1 MSPKSFGSIN
11 KIGKIVGNASF
22 WRSYCRNFPAS
33 PSPRYLFPNR
43 IHFSGSFPCTALNYG
58 GICVAVRWRIA
69 ESLLAHLY
77 SGFRF
82 DAASDERLSRAYW
95 GSGVFSLDGLQPLV
109 AEVFVSISFPIQI
122 GNLIYRLSWPG
133 DDSKNGIGIGKLG
146 EASIECPYLIKKV
159 LSCGFFVC
167 VSNRW
172 RAQRLNK

>member
-33 PSPRYLFPNR
+33 PSPGYLFPNR
-43 IHFSGSFPCTALNYG
+43 IHFSGSFPCTAWNYG
-58 GICVAVRWRIA
+58 GKCVAVRWRIA

-109 AEVFVSISFPIQI
+109 VEVFVSISFLFKLVIWFIGSVGQEMTARIELELELENWGRQRSNVPI
-122 GNLIYRLSWPG
+122 W
-133 DDSKNGIGIGKLG
+133 
-146 EASIECPYLIKKV
+146 
-159 LSCGFFVC
+159 
-167 VSNRW
+167 
-172 RAQRLNK
+172 